1 MRAGRPVRIL
11 RERVV
16 KTMKKI
22 LFIGNSHTYFNDMA
36 GMFAQLCAAHPDIG
50 PVHIAQLTH
59 GGVSLCWHRDEPE
72 ARFNIQYGGY
82 DYVVLQ
88 QAAHPF
94 DGETALLQGA
104 QALGK
109 WIRESGAT
117 PVLYMTWAQKAYPQ
131 NQEEMSAAYEKAAR
145 LLPAKL
151 APVGRAWQQVRKDA
165 PQLELYYTDGAH
177 ASAAGSYLA
186 ACTILTAIFGVS
198 PVGLPGRLE
207 HHGESLVQLSDDTA
221 QILQNAAERAVRA
234 GACEPLAQ

>member
-88 QAAHPF
+88 QA
-94 DGETALLQGA
+94 
-104 QALGK
+104 
-109 WIRESGAT
+109 
-117 PVLYMTWAQKAYPQ
+117 AQKAYPQ

-207 HHGESLVQLSDDTA
+207 HHGESLVQLSDETA
-221 QILQNAAERAVRA
+221 RILQNAAERAVCA